1 VKITKVETRSWGCPS
16 KRASERLSRSSSR
29 REELAPVMNCNR
41 PHEYCGKIYML
52 SAGLVLRF
60 EYLAARLFMHYFCL
74 FSATKERHKRPSV
87 IASRQRYPK
96 TGKSPQ
102 KAKTFNWFSTK
113 RRFF

>member
-1 VKITKVETRSWGCPS
+1 MKITKVETRSPS
-16 KRASERLSRSSSR
+16 KQGKRPSDSRSSSR

-74 FSATKERHKRPSV
+74 FSATKERLKR
-87 IASRQRYPK
+87 ASDIDYQGD
-96 TGKSPQ
+96 TQ
-102 KAKTFNWFSTK
+102 NW
-113 RRFF
+113 